1 MSCIWVHNEALQP
14 VVEICQVLTLIILS
28 VCLNLLSPDSV
39 ENEISLY
46 IITTCSNI
54 QVMRIKKVITN
65 DEMS

>member
-1 MSCIWVHNEALQP
+1 MSCIWVDNKALQP

-46 IITTCSNI
+46 VITTLFKHSS
-54 QVMRIKKVITN
+54 
-65 DEMS
+65 DENKESDQQG